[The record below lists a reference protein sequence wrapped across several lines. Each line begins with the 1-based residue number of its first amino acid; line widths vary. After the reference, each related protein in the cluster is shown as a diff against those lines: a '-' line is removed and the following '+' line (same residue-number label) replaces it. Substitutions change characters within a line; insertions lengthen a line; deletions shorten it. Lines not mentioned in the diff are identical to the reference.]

1 MGSEYRRPS
10 ISSTPSCGKLEEM
23 HRLTLGDFE
32 LTVFS
37 DGIYRL
43 DGGNFF
49 GVVPKILWSRKV
61 QADENNYVPA
71 GLNSL
76 LIRTGKQTVLVE
88 TGMGNKLSERMVKI
102 YGQPA
107 QLLTNLSAAG
117 VSPDDIDIVIN
128 SHLHFDHCGWNTV
141 RDKNGK
147 IVPTFPRA
155 KYYAPEG
162 EWQYARKP
170 SERDAISYI
179 PDNYDP
185 LVKSGQMTLLK
196 GGEEIVPGIS
206 VRTYPGHT
214 ASMQGV
220 IVNGRPGFE
229 RARLEAAP
237 SDAAKESEALAPE
250 GSGSSAAE
258 RRKNAA
264 HGASGGSAAG
274 ERQAPEGRKNPDVG
288 EIGKGTAL
296 AALSEESTAPK
307 RRKNAAHGASR
318 GLPAEREQAPE
329 GRKKSSD
336 KGTTACYISDLI
348 PTTAHIDLTWGMA
361 FDLYPLQTI
370 ESKKLYYAQSIPEK
384 WLTIFTHDPKT
395 PWAYVE
401 KDEFGKMVTNA
412 VTP

>member
-1 MGSEYRRPS
+1 
-10 ISSTPSCGKLEEM
+10 M

-32 LTVFS
+32 LTICS

-49 GVVPKILWSRKV
+49 GVVPKVLWSRKV

-88 TGMGNKLSERMVKI
+88 TGMGNKLPDRMIKI

-107 QLLTNLSAAG
+107 QLLDNLSAAG

-128 SHLHFDHCGWNTV
+128 SHLHFDHCGWNTI

-155 KYYAPEG
+155 TYYAPEG

-214 ASMQGV
+214 ASMFGV
-220 IVNGRPGFE
+220 IVNGRGFE
-229 RARLEAAP
+229 RARLQAAP
-237 SDAAKESEALAPE
+237 SGGEKTTGALAP
-250 GSGSSAAE
+250 
-258 RRKNAA
+258 
-264 HGASGGSAAG
+264 
-274 ERQAPEGRKNPDVG
+274 QGR
-288 EIGKGTAL
+288 
-296 AALSEESTAPK
+296 
-307 RRKNAAHGASR
+307 
-318 GLPAEREQAPE
+318 
-329 GRKKSSD
+329 
-336 KGTTACYISDLI
+336 TACYISDLI
-348 PTTAHIDLTWGMA
+348 PTTAHIDLTWGMS

-370 ESKKLYYAQSIPEK
+370 ESKKLYYGQSIRER
-384 WLTIFTHDPKT
+384 WLTVFTHDPKT

-401 KDEFGKMVTNA
+401 KDELGKMVA
-412 VTP
+412 RGVTQP